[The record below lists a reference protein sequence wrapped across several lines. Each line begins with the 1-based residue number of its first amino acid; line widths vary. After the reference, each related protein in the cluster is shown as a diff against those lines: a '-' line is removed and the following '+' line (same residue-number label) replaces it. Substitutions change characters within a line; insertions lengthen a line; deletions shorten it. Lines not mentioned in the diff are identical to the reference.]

1 MLKYVRHNIFLFYT
15 REFHVS
21 KLKLDKI
28 LKKDSGYKF
37 LEHVKYEQLI
47 P

>member
-15 REFHVS
+15 REFHIS

-28 LKKDSGYKF
+28 LKTKDSDYKF
-37 LEHVKYEQLI
+37 LEHEQLI